1 MSWLILIGLVIVVVL
16 EYAIISIGK
25 QADEEAQRMYG
36 EWVKKHDR
44 TDGTKQDAR

>member
-25 QADEEAQRMYG
+25 QADEEADRMYR
-36 EWVKKHDR
+36 EWVKRNDQ
-44 TDGTKQDAR
+44 TDGTDDI